1 MCANQKLL
9 TDVLRTEWGFDGYVT
24 SDCGAVAG
32 VTAAFPNDT
41 HAWPPQVY
49 ATGHGYAVPGG
60 QSLASLGLDLNCNL
74 GGGAIAAGA
83 GSYAMSSEM

>member
-1 MCANQKLL
+1 MNVADSDGRLL
-9 TDVLRTEWGFDGYVT
+9 LRTVISDTCRKT

-60 QSLASLGLDLNCNL
+60 QSLASLGLVALVVEAVEDLI
-74 GGGAIAAGA
+74 GGHGL
-83 GSYAMSSEM
+83 SLLE